1 MYDQVNF
8 DPFPF
13 IQKSGLVLTARSSRS
28 AGTFPCRVCGVSMEM
43 DSAIHHNTLT
53 RNGRG
58 LAKGD
63 NLIGNVV
70 N

>member
-1 MYDQVNF
+1 MTAVH
-8 DPFPF
+8 
-13 IQKSGLVLTARSSRS
+13 KSHSCESQELVLTARSSRS
-28 AGTFPCRVCGVSMEM
+28 AGTFPCKVSGVSMEM
-43 DSAIHHNTLT
+43 DSAIHHDTLT